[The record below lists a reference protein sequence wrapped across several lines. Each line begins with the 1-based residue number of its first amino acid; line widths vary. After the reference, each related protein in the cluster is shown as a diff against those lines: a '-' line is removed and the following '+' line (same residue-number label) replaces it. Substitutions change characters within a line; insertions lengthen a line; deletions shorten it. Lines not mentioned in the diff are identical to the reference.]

1 MTMMAKATH
10 GTCCRSRANQPP
22 SPKKDNVCL
31 GAWFFGLLSCHLAAG
46 VCGCAGVCVSVFE
59 RDLS

>member
-1 MTMMAKATH
+1 MTMMVKATH
-10 GTCCRSRANQPP
+10 GTCCRSGANQPP

-31 GAWFFGLLSCHLAAG
+31 AAWFFGLLSCHLAAG
-46 VCGCAGVCVSVFE
+46 VCVRVCVSVFE